1 MFELVVRPALA
12 YALGFGLAASAWAD
26 DALRGEVI
34 RVAGGDV
41 ITLVDAQHR
50 EHRLRLA
57 FVDAPEL
64 RQPFGDEAQSALA
77 TMVLGREITA
87 NLRGAGEDGTALA
100 EVIEPHGH
108 LVNVELVRRGLAW
121 HDYFGVQAKPERDQY
136 RAAMAD
142 AQQARLGV
150 WALDRVEA
158 PRDYRARAGQYLRW
172 WLFAVAGLAG
182 FTLLGLIVAIYDK
195 QIAAWIARQD
205 ELTKLSAEAYRTARI
220 QSEAEAAE
228 RDRTRDIADQEM
240 DPLAKVRRASVQ
252 TD

>member
-1 MFELVVRPALA
+1 MFELAVRTALA
-12 YALGFGLAASAWAD
+12 YALGLGLAASAWAD
-26 DALRGEVI
+26 DALRGQVI

-64 RQPFGDEAQSALA
+64 GQPFGDEAQSALA
-77 TMVLGREITA
+77 AMVLGREITA
-87 NLRGAGEDGTALA
+87 TLRGAGEDGTALA
-100 EVIEPHGH
+100 EVIEPQGH
-108 LVNVELVRRGLAW
+108 LINLELVRRGLAW

-136 RAAMAD
+136 QAAMAD
-142 AQQARLGV
+142 AQQARLGM

-158 PRDYRARAGQYLRW
+158 PRDHRARVGRYLRW

-182 FTLLGLIVAIYDK
+182 FTLLGLIFAIYEK
-195 QIAAWIARQD
+195 RIAAWIAKQD
-205 ELTKLSAEAYRTARI
+205 ELTKLSAETYRTARI

-228 RDRTRDIADQEM
+228 WDRTRHIANQEM
-240 DPLAKVRRASVQ
+240 DRLAKIRRASVQ